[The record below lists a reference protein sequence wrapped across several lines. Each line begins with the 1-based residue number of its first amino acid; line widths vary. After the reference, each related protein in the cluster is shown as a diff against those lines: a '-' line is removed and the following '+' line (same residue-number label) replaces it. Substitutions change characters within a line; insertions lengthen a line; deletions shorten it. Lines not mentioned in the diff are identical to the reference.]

1 MEIII
6 VGAGKL
12 GYKLAEAF
20 AIEDNNVVMVDIK
33 SSALDRADSQ
43 LDVLTVKGNGA
54 QLSLLSSLKAGSKD
68 LLVAVTSSDE
78 ANILIASTAKRLGCK
93 KVAARV
99 RNPEY
104 SNQIDFVK
112 KEMNIDYIANPE
124 QETAKE
130 ISKYLI
136 KGKAL
141 HMEDF
146 AEGRVVM
153 TEFRA
158 KNLPLAKNTVLKDLD
173 LPSQM
178 LIAAIQRDGGIII
191 PHGDTIIKESDL
203 VYIIGEK
210 KTVNNYCIEC
220 GKPSIKRGAKKVMIL
235 GGGKAGYYL
244 AKNLIKSGVQVKIV
258 ERSEERCRYLAEEL
272 PAALIIHGDGTDNH
286 LLREENIGET
296 DALVSLTGYDEENL
310 LVALLAKKHGVEK
323 VIAKV
328 SRPNYVP
335 IIEQLGIDVAIN
347 PVLIIASEILRYT
360 QGGRVAALSLLLGG
374 EAEVIEIITQEN
386 SSIVGKPLKAL
397 NLPKGLIVGAVV
409 KNGDVIIPDGN
420 TVIGP
425 DQRLI
430 IFILQ
435 SEVKILKKLFYKT
448 RGGIFGELWDNY
460 KGLRDPSSI

>member
-6 VGAGKL
+6 VGAGKV

-20 AIEDNNVVMVDIK
+20 EIEDNNVIMIDV
-33 SSALDRADSQ
+33 SAKALERADNQ
-43 LDVLTVKGNGA
+43 LDVLTVRGNGA
-54 QLSLLSSLKAGSKD
+54 QLSLLKSLKTGEKD
-68 LLVAVTSSDE
+68 LLIAVTSSDE
-78 ANILIASTAKRLGCK
+78 ANILIASTAKKLGCK

-104 SNQIDFVK
+104 SKQIDFVK
-112 KEMNIDYIANPE
+112 KEMQIDYVANPE
-124 QETAKE
+124 LETAKE
-130 ISKYLI
+130 ISKYVI

-146 AEGRVVM
+146 ANGRVVM

-158 KNLPLAKNTVLKDLD
+158 KNLPLAKNTRLKELD
-173 LPSQM
+173 IPGPM

-191 PHGDTIIKESDL
+191 PHGDTIILESDL

-210 KTVNNYCIEC
+210 QTVDNYCTDC
-220 GKPSIKRGAKKVMIL
+220 GKPSVSKSAKKVMIL

-244 AKNLIKSGVQVKIV
+244 AKNLIKSGVNVKIV

-272 PAALIIHGDGTDNH
+272 PAALIIHGDGTDSD
-286 LLREENIGET
+286 LLKEENIAET

-310 LVALLAKKHGVEK
+310 LLALLAKKHGVPK

-347 PVLIIASEILRYT
+347 PVLITASEILRYT
-360 QGGRVAALSLLLGG
+360 QGGRVASLSLLLGG
-374 EAEVIEIITQEN
+374 EAEVIELITQEN
-386 SSIVGKPLKAL
+386 SAIVGKPLKAL
-397 NLPKGLIVGAVV
+397 NLPRGLIVGAIVR
-409 KNGDVIIPDGN
+409 NGEVIIPNGD
-420 TVIGP
+420 TVVGP
-425 DQRLI
+425 EERLI

-448 RGGIFGELWDNY
+448 RGGVFGELWNSY